1 MVDAKPR
8 KEDRH
13 KVDSEL
19 DKLPQ
24 VEEQHNVDAKPANKP
39 PKVDAVVPKVDFCTE
54 FTTERKFEQHE
65 LMLLWFCDL
74 AVKLEFVAVITKFDN
89 RGMVERDM
97 LHLYVH
103 KEMEEKITLK
113 SCCPFKVK
121 SYLLRQSAN
130 AC

>member
-1 MVDAKPR
+1 
-8 KEDRH
+8 
-13 KVDSEL
+13 
-19 DKLPQ
+19 
-24 VEEQHNVDAKPANKP
+24 
-39 PKVDAVVPKVDFCTE
+39 VVPKVDFCTE

-103 KEMEEKITLK
+103 VELEEKIALK
-113 SCCPFKVK
+113 SGCPFKVK
-121 SYLLRQSAN
+121 IYLLRQSVN